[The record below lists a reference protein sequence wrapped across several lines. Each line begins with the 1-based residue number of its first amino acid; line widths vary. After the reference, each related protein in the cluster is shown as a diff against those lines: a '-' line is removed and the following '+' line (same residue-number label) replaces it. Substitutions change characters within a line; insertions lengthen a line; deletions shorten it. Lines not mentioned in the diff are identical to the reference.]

1 MMARVCRRVGVLV
14 AGADMVLE
22 KDFAEFIPK
31 SVSFHVGRLDQDT
44 DAKCAAGSS
53 LGKMV
58 DSAESAARLVAMAEP
73 EAMIFACSS
82 ASFYKGPGWDKK
94 VAARVRKGGKVPA
107 TTTAT
112 AIADALKALRAKRV
126 VLVTPY
132 PDAINQAEIAF
143 LRGNKIDVADYS
155 SFGCKLSTDVPTV
168 TPAEIRRRVLD
179 GMKKVPDCDAVI
191 VTCTNLRA
199 MQIAEDLEREVGRAV
214 VTSNAASLWAVL
226 RLAGIATRGIRA
238 GRIFRQSA

>member
-1 MMARVCRRVGVLV
+1 MV
-14 AGADMVLE
+14 A
-22 KDFAEFIPK
+22 
-31 SVSFHVGRLDQDT
+31 
-44 DAKCAAGSS
+44 
-53 LGKMV
+53 
-58 DSAESAARLVAMAEP
+58 SAESAERLLAMAEP

-112 AIADALKALRAKRV
+112 AIADGLKALGARRT

-132 PDAINQAEIAF
+132 PDATNRAEIAF
-143 LRGNKIDVADYS
+143 LRGNGIDVADYS
-155 SFGCKLSTDVPTV
+155 TFDCRLSTDVPRV
-168 TPAEIRRRVLD
+168 TPAEIRRRVLE

-199 MQIAEDLEREVGRAV
+199 MQIAEDLEQEVGRPV
-214 VTSNAASLWAVL
+214 VTSNAASLWALL

-238 GRIFRQSA
+238 GRLFRQAA

>member
-1 MMARVCRRVGVLV
+1 MARMCRRVGVLV
-14 AGADMVLE
+14 AGSDMVLE
-22 KDFAEFIPK
+22 KDFASFIPAG
-31 SVSFHVGRLDQDT
+31 VSFHVGRLDQDR
-44 DAKCAAGSS
+44 DAKCAANTS

-58 DSAESAARLVAMAEP
+58 ASAESAASLLAMAEP

-94 VAARVRKGGKVPA
+94 VAARVRKGGMVPA

-112 AIADALKALRAKRV
+112 AIADGLKALGAKRT

-132 PDAINQAEIAF
+132 PDATNRAEIAF
-143 LRGNKIDVADYS
+143 LHGNGIEVADYS
-155 SFGCKLSTDVPTV
+155 TFGCRLSTDVPRV

-199 MQIAEDLEREVGRAV
+199 MQIAEDLEKEVGRPV
-214 VTSNAASLWAVL
+214 VTSNAASLWALL
-226 RLAGIATRGIRA
+226 RLAGIATH
-238 GRIFRQSA
+238 S